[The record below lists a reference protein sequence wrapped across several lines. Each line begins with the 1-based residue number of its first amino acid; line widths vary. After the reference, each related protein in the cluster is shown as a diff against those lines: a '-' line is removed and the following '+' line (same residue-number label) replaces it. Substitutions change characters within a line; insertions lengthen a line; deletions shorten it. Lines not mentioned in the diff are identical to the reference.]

1 MSDASRE
8 QLEAQ
13 IELLWAE
20 NAVQVQEIER
30 LTRMIAELEA
40 RINQSSKNWSRPPS
54 SDSPADQAEATKT
67 RAERRAEA
75 KEQRKD
81 EVARRRGK
89 QPGAAGK
96 NLAVV
101 SCPDVVVEH
110 EATTCA
116 SCGEDLAAALVEGI
130 ERRQV
135 FDTLEPVLICTE
147 HRAFSKRCSC
157 GMLTK
162 ATFPKEATAP
172 TSYGPNVRAAALY
185 LLFGQHLSV
194 ERVADA
200 MSTMLGAE
208 VSTGFVASL
217 AKEAAGGL
225 VGFMNVVR
233 ARLSAAPLVHVD
245 ETSDQ
250 VRREKWWFHVVSD
263 VLYTY
268 LFASTT
274 RGKAA
279 PDEAGVLPEY
289 RGVMVHDRLAMYF
302 KYDQADHA
310 ICGSHLLHDLAAVG
324 VGWSQGWAIDMAALL
339 AEMNDAAHTAR
350 AGGRTSLSKRVLADF
365 LTRYDAIV
373 EAGLLANPAPVG
385 RRARLPR
392 AQVVQLGQRPRD
404 AQGRGHPL
412 RSRSAYTDDQQRS
425 GALVAHGQAAPQDQR
440 LLPKRRRCPS
450 LRHNPL
456 LPLDGTKA
464 RRRRTRCPGSTVPRP
479 GVDAAADYLRR
490 SGVAALRRLRCTRL
504 WHTRTRETIR
514 RWSLVPSCHR
524 LGTSRRPGQVGG

>member
-1 MSDASRE
+1 
-8 QLEAQ
+8 
-13 IELLWAE
+13 
-20 NAVQVQEIER
+20 
-30 LTRMIAELEA
+30 
-40 RINQSSKNWSRPPS
+40 
-54 SDSPADQAEATKT
+54 
-67 RAERRAEA
+67 
-75 KEQRKD
+75 
-81 EVARRRGK
+81 
-89 QPGAAGK
+89 
-96 NLAVV
+96 
-101 SCPDVVVEH
+101 
-110 EATTCA
+110 
-116 SCGEDLAAALVEGI
+116 
-130 ERRQV
+130 
-135 FDTLEPVLICTE
+135 
-147 HRAFSKRCSC
+147 
-157 GMLTK
+157 
-162 ATFPKEATAP
+162 
-172 TSYGPNVRAAALY
+172 
-185 LLFGQHLSV
+185 
-194 ERVADA
+194 

-268 LFASTT
+268 LFASAT

-310 ICGSHLLHDLAAVG
+310 ICGSHLLRDLAAVG

-339 AEMNDAAHTAR
+339 AEMNDAAHAAR

-385 RRARLPR
+385 RQRDYLERKSFNLVSALEMLKVEATRFARE
-392 AQVVQLGQRPRD
+392 
-404 AQGRGHPL
+404 
-412 RSRSAYTDDQQRS
+412 SAYTDDQQRS

-479 GVDAAADYLRR
+479 GVDAAADDPRR
-490 SGVAALRRLRCTRL
+490 SGVAALRRLRCTRSAA
-504 WHTRTRETIR
+504 HPNERDHSPVVPR
-514 RWSLVPSCHR
+514 SLLPPFGHVK
-524 LGTSRRPGQVGG
+524 TSRSGGGVNVYIESLTDPVEAAAVLAFRIARAQAFGEGNKRTALLLARWLLDQNGQDGAALLPADDREVAGLLLRAASGVDVQEGLVRHPSK

>member
-40 RINQSSKNWSRPPS
+40 RINQSSKNSSRPPS

-81 EVARRRGK
+81 EVARVAANNRARR
-89 QPGAAGK
+89 K

-233 ARLSAAPLVHVD
+233 ARLSAAPSS
-245 ETSDQ
+245 TST
-250 VRREKWWFHVVSD
+250 RPLTRCGERSGG
-263 VLYTY
+263 
-268 LFASTT
+268 ST
-274 RGKAA
+274 R
-279 PDEAGVLPEY
+279 
-289 RGVMVHDRLAMYF
+289 M
-302 KYDQADHA
+302 
-310 ICGSHLLHDLAAVG
+310 
-324 VGWSQGWAIDMAALL
+324 LL
-339 AEMNDAAHTAR
+339 AYCPRYCAM
-350 AGGRTSLSKRVLADF
+350 S
-365 LTRYDAIV
+365 LTRM
-373 EAGLLANPAPVG
+373 
-385 RRARLPR
+385 
-392 AQVVQLGQRPRD
+392 
-404 AQGRGHPL
+404 
-412 RSRSAYTDDQQRS
+412 T
-425 GALVAHGQAAPQDQR
+425 
-440 LLPKRRRCPS
+440 
-450 LRHNPL
+450 
-456 LPLDGTKA
+456 
-464 RRRRTRCPGSTVPRP
+464 
-479 GVDAAADYLRR
+479 RR
-490 SGVAALRRLRCTRL
+490 STR
-504 WHTRTRETIR
+504 
-514 RWSLVPSCHR
+514 PSS
-524 LGTSRRPGQVGG
+524 GSRPWCR

>member
-1 MSDASRE
+1 M
-8 QLEAQ
+8 
-13 IELLWAE
+13 W
-20 NAVQVQEIER
+20 
-30 LTRMIAELEA
+30 
-40 RINQSSKNWSRPPS
+40 SSSTKRP
-54 SDSPADQAEATKT
+54 
-67 RAERRAEA
+67 
-75 KEQRKD
+75 
-81 EVARRRGK
+81 
-89 QPGAAGK
+89 
-96 NLAVV
+96 
-101 SCPDVVVEH
+101 
-110 EATTCA
+110 TCA

-268 LFASTT
+268 LFASAT

-310 ICGSHLLHDLAAVG
+310 ICGSHLLRDLAAVG

-385 RRARLPR
+385 RQRDYLERKSFNLVSALEMLKVEATRFAR
-392 AQVVQLGQRPRD
+392 
-404 AQGRGHPL
+404 
-412 RSRSAYTDDQQRS
+412 RSAYTDDQQRS

-479 GVDAAADYLRR
+479 GVDAAD
-490 SGVAALRRLRCTRL
+490 
-504 WHTRTRETIR
+504 
-514 RWSLVPSCHR
+514 HR
-524 LGTSRRPGQVGG
+524 LTTKPAIADIGDEPIRDRNRFHTARVTQFCEPATATLPIVLSAIRSPGQVGV

>member
-40 RINQSSKNWSRPPS
+40 RINQSSKNSSRPPS

-268 LFASTT
+268 LFASAT

-310 ICGSHLLHDLAAVG
+310 ICGSHLLRDLATVG

-385 RRARLPR
+385 RQRDYLERKSFNLVSALEMLKVEATRFAR
-392 AQVVQLGQRPRD
+392 D
-404 AQGRGHPL
+404 L
-412 RSRSAYTDDQQRS
+412 RIPMTNNEAERSLRMAKLHHKISGCFQSDDGARHFATIRS
-425 GALVAHGQAAPQDQR
+425 YLSTARKHDVGALDALAQLFRGQAWMP
-440 LLPKRRRCPS
+440 P
-450 LRHNPL
+450 
-456 LPLDGTKA
+456 
-464 RRRRTRCPGSTVPRP
+464 RTT
-479 GVDAAADYLRR
+479 
-490 SGVAALRRLRCTRL
+490 
-504 WHTRTRETIR
+504 
-514 RWSLVPSCHR
+514 
-524 LGTSRRPGQVGG
+524 